1 MGSCMSSYK
10 ASSSSSIPIIQ
21 PPKPSQ
27 NNETTFLV
35 EEETVK
41 EVLTETPKPEP
52 PKPHPNI
59 RAFHKFIKEKQDIKV
74 HEKQPLFI
82 NKGYDASEI
91 CRLRKTIPASTSEK
105 AGKRV
110 NESPIELLKNCSFPG
125 DFDDRRDRMVHG
137 SRKFGSMKLIQCR
150 DQLGQKTVKEG
161 IRRRRDPGENS
172 CRQQSRSPV
181 TRSDTGDARSFVSRS
196 PSVRRTNRSPVARG
210 RTSVPERGRRK
221 TEIPATESK
230 RSCAKESL
238 ENPLVSLECFIFL

>member
-1 MGSCMSSYK
+1 MGSCVSSYK
-10 ASSSSSIPIIQ
+10 ASSSSSVPIIQ

-52 PKPHPNI
+52 PKPHRNI
-59 RAFHKFIKEKQDIKV
+59 KAFHKFTKEEEEDTKV
-74 HEKQPLFI
+74 HEKQALFI
-82 NKGYDASEI
+82 NKGYNTSEI

-110 NESPIELLKNCSFPG
+110 NGSPIKLLKNCSFPG
-125 DFDDRRDRMVHG
+125 DIDDRRDRMVHG
-137 SRKFGSMKLIQCR
+137 SRKFGSVRLIPCR
-150 DQLGQKTVKEG
+150 DQLGQKMVKEG

-172 CRQQSRSPV
+172 CRQSRSPV
-181 TRSDTGDARSFVSRS
+181 TRVDTGDARSFVSRS
-196 PSVRRTNRSPVARG
+196 PSVRRTNRSPVARA
-210 RTSVPERGRRK
+210 RTTLPERGRRP
-221 TEIPATESK
+221 TEIPAMESK
-230 RSCAKESL
+230 RSCNNESL